1 MMHADTSVGLHAFMP
16 DSLRQDGLATLR
28 DRIAAI
34 REQKDTT
41 KRIEMLR
48 ELNESLPPN
57 ERLEFPTLITNAY
70 VRTALDKIEAKMP
83 R

>member
-1 MMHADTSVGLHAFMP
+1 LEKAHGLESV
-16 DSLRQDGLATLR
+16 R

-41 KRIEMLR
+41 KRIKMLQ
-48 ELNESLPPN
+48 ELNESLPP
-57 ERLEFPTLITNAY
+57 EQQIEFPTLITNAY
-70 VRTALDKIEAKMP
+70 IRTALDKIEAKL

>member
-1 MMHADTSVGLHAFMP
+1 LEKALELESV
-16 DSLRQDGLATLR
+16 R

-41 KRIEMLR
+41 MRIKMLR
-48 ELNESLPPN
+48 ELNESLPI
-57 ERLEFPTLITNAY
+57 EQRIEFPTLITNAY
-70 VRTALDKIEAKMP
+70 IRTALDKIEAKL